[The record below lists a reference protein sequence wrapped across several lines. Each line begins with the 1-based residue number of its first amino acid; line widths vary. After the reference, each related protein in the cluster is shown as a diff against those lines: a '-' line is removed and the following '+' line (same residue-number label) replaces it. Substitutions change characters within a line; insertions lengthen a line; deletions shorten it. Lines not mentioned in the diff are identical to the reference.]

1 MPTHEVLRVDDGMG
15 TKTEE
20 TADFRHNSLRKKV
33 DSIAN
38 NRIVWTER
46 TPDYSST
53 ITHSYVTISGSSV
66 CNERVEKQGRD
77 ADGKWSE
84 VWGTEFEADGDIVTT
99 YSVKEGEHFES

>member
-1 MPTHEVLRVDDGMG
+1 MG

-20 TADFRHNSLRKKV
+20 TVNFIDSSVRQKV
-33 DSIAN
+33 DKIAE

-46 TPDYSST
+46 TPAYSST
-53 ITHSYVTISGSSV
+53 ITHQYVTLNGSSL

-77 ADGKWSE
+77 AEGTWNE

-99 YSVKEGEHFES
+99 YSVKEGERFES